1 MELQER
7 LNQVTETIEK
17 LQREKIELEH
27 DLQVIRNEELEER
40 DRQFKKDVKELV
52 EMIDGLRYNRETAD
66 FIYDSD
72 NGPRIYYYYD
82 VGDKQP
88 IDIVQRDIERNIRL
102 HDLLK
107 DFNYTF
113 YNYGSISSEQSNA
126 YNKVYFS
133 NERIYGSFEL
143 HGDIVQVQ
151 IVQYQCWDP
160 SGLAVQLD
168 ETTKIKAYASVDDI
182 DIKIEDSRELKADE
196 RFAENV
202 RAMIDNVKS
211 YVVKDHDK

>member
-17 LQREKIELEH
+17 LQLEKIELEH
-27 DLQVIRNEELEER
+27 DLRVIRDEER
-40 DRQFKKDVKELV
+40 EEQFRQFEKDVKELV

-82 VGDKQP
+82 VGDKP
-88 IDIVQRDIERNIRL
+88 IDIVQQDIERNICL

-113 YNYGSISSEQSNA
+113 YNYGSISAEQSNA

-143 HGDIVQVQ
+143 HGDIVQVK
-151 IVQYQCWDP
+151 IVQYQRIDS
-160 SGLAVQLD
+160 SGFSIQLD
-168 ETTKIKAYASVDDI
+168 STTKIKACTMMDDT

-196 RFAENV
+196 HFAENV

-211 YVVKDHDK
+211 YVVEGHDE

>member
-17 LQREKIELEH
+17 LQLEKIELEH
-27 DLQVIRNEELEER
+27 DLRVIRDEER
-40 DRQFKKDVKELV
+40 EEQFRQFKKDVKELV

-66 FIYDSD
+66 FIYDPD
-72 NGPRIYYYYD
+72 NGPRIYYHYD
-82 VGDKQP
+82 VGDKP
-88 IDIVQRDIERNIRL
+88 IDIVQQDIERNIRL

-113 YNYGSISSEQSNA
+113 YDYIRVGTEQPNA
-126 YNKVYFS
+126 YTKIYFS
-133 NERIYGSFEL
+133 GERIYGCFEPK
-143 HGDIVQVQ
+143 DDAIKVQ

-196 RFAENV
+196 HFAENV

-211 YVVKDHDK
+211 YVVKGHGE

>member
-17 LQREKIELEH
+17 LQIEKIELEH
-27 DLQVIRNEELEER
+27 DLQVIRNKELEER
-40 DRQFKKDVKELV
+40 DRQFEKDVKELV
-52 EMIDGLRYNRETAD
+52 ETIDGLRYNRETAD

-72 NGPRIYYYYD
+72 DGPRIYYYYD

-88 IDIVQRDIERNIRL
+88 IDIVQKDIERNIRL
-102 HDLLK
+102 HGLLK
-107 DFNYTF
+107 GFNYTF
-113 YNYGSISSEQSNA
+113 GNYGSISSEQSNA

-133 NERIYGSFEL
+133 NERIYGNFEL
-143 HGDIVQVQ
+143 HGDIVQVK

-160 SGLAVQLD
+160 SGLAIQLD
-168 ETTKIKAYASVDDI
+168 DTTKIKAYASVDDI

-196 RFAENV
+196 HFAENV

-211 YVVKDHDK
+211 YVVKEHDE